1 MPFTVVHGSPQDIW
15 VPISY
20 GDTMY
25 VGGIAGWDATDV
37 GDHDGV
43 HMFPVAAGVWNAT
56 NYDIPLGAIIGTNL
70 RNPVFDTT
78 GKCEYITSATPL
90 ASTTEFV
97 LTGGPYPG
105 GGREHF
111 VKVSLIDP
119 CTTLRGN
126 LFDSA
131 VGTAPTVGTV
141 TTGDTNGVSC
151 TTGAVSVASI
161 DGMSTIYFRTG
172 ANKGTYRTLD
182 STASTTTHTWNIPT
196 YAAVAVGDTAVV
208 VNIKMI
214 GLSRAQTLATYINC
228 FDIDEAATSHY
239 FAIDVTRLDLSVAGG
254 EYVDFRWNIINFY
267 PATGRD

>member
-1 MPFTVVHGSPQDIW
+1 MPFTIVHGSPQSIW
-15 VPISY
+15 IPISY

-43 HMFPVAAGVWNAT
+43 HMMPVAAGVWNAT

-70 RNPVFDTT
+70 RKPVFNTT
-78 GKCEYITSATPL
+78 GKCEYITSASPL

-97 LTGGPYPG
+97 GVEGPWIK

-111 VKVSLIDP
+111 VKVALIDP
-119 CTTLRGN
+119 STVLRGS
-126 LFDSA
+126 LVDAA

-141 TTGDTNGVSC
+141 TTGDSNGVSC
-151 TTGAVSVASI
+151 TTGAMSVASI

-182 STASTTTHTWNIPT
+182 SAASTTTHTWNIPT
-196 YAAVAVGDTAVV
+196 YAPVVAGDTAVA

-214 GLSRAQTLATYINC
+214 GLSRAQTLATYINA
-228 FDIDEAATSHY
+228 FDINEAATSHY
-239 FAIDVTRLDLSVAGG
+239 FPIDVIRLDLSVAGS
-254 EYVDFRWNIINFY
+254 EYVEFRWNIINFY
-267 PATGRD
+267 PATNRD